1 MGRLVLDASAALR
14 VVLRQEGTGDLAH
27 RLGDARLVLAPD
39 VYVSEVANGLWK
51 YVADGQFEVDEAQAR
66 LEEALELVDV
76 LVAGVEL
83 VAEALAAAA
92 RHRHPVYDLLYAVLA
107 RRHGCGLLTVD
118 RRLAGL
124 AAELGLPQ
132 AGEG

>member
-1 MGRLVLDASAALR
+1 MRRLVLDASAALR
-14 VVLRQEGTGDLAH
+14 VVLRQEGAGELVRH
-27 RLGDARLVLAPD
+27 IGEARLVLAPE

-51 YVADGQFEVDEAQAR
+51 YVNSGQLDLDEAQAR
-66 LEEALELVDV
+66 LEEALQLVDL

-83 VAEALAAAA
+83 VTEALAAAA
-92 RHRHPVYDLLYAVLA
+92 KHRHPVYDLLYAVLA
-107 RRHGCGLLTVD
+107 RRHGCGVVTAD

-124 AAELGLPQ
+124 AADFGLPR